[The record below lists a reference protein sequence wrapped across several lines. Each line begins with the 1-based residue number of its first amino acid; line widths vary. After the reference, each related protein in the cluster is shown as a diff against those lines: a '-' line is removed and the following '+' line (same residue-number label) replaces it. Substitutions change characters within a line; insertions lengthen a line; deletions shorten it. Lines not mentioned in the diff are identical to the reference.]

1 MQTIQTVLKEHFGYS
16 QFREGQETI
25 IQSILTQQN
34 VLGIMP
40 TGGGNRFVISC
51 QRSCWMGSPWSFHL

>member
-40 TGGGNRFVISC
+40 TGGGKSIC
-51 QRSCWMGSPWSFHL
+51 Y